1 MSKALAEH
9 EQSMSRAL
17 AEYEQSMGKISINAV
32 IL

>member
-32 IL
+32 I